1 MLFNR
6 LRFVIFFGFLIFT
19 TSVKAQFLM
28 PAKMATSSFFRIGI
42 KGGVNLAR
50 LETDGLVTLNGA
62 VIKNQLQA
70 SLDTKQSY
78 VGGIYARLGRKI
90 FIEPEV
96 LVSTK
101 GGSIYVPGLSQT
113 KQFTFT
119 NIDVPVLLGVRW
131 KIFHVMAGPVASYTL
146 KTDTELNDLI
156 NLVTTKYTGTT
167 AEIAA
172 KTSLSYQVGG
182 GIDLLGFTLDV
193 RYEGNLSQ
201 LTNTLPIPTGI
212 TFSPKL
218 NLYQV
223 TLGYKIF

>member
-1 MLFNR
+1 MHFNR
-6 LRFVIFFGFLIFT
+6 LRTIIFFGLLILT

-28 PAKMATSSFFRIGI
+28 PAKMATGNFFRIGI

-119 NIDVPVLLGVRW
+119 NIDVPVLLGFRW

-156 NLVTTKYTGTT
+156 NLVTTKFTGTT
-167 AEIAA
+167 AQIAA
-172 KTSLSYQVGG
+172 KTSFSYQVGG

-201 LTNTLPIPTGI
+201 LTNTLPIPAGI

>member
-1 MLFNR
+1 MHYKR
-6 LRFVIFFGFLIFT
+6 LRTIIFFGLLILT

-28 PAKMATSSFFRIGI
+28 PAKMATGNFFRIGI

-62 VIKNQLQA
+62 VIKDQLQA

-119 NIDVPVLLGVRW
+119 NIDVPVLLGFRW

-156 NLVTTKYTGTT
+156 NLVTTKYTGST

-172 KTSLSYQVGG
+172 KTSFSYQVGG

-201 LTNTLPIPTGI
+201 LTKTLPIPTGI

>member
-1 MLFNR
+1 
-6 LRFVIFFGFLIFT
+6 
-19 TSVKAQFLM
+19 M
-28 PAKMATSSFFRIGI
+28 PAKMVSGNFFRIGI

-119 NIDVPVLLGVRW
+119 NIDVPVLLGFRW

-172 KTSLSYQVGG
+172 KTSFSYQVGG

>member
-1 MLFNR
+1 
-6 LRFVIFFGFLIFT
+6 
-19 TSVKAQFLM
+19 
-28 PAKMATSSFFRIGI
+28 MATGSFFRIGI

-50 LETDGLVTLNGA
+50 LETDGIVTLNGA
-62 VIKNQLQA
+62 VIKDQLLA

-78 VGGIYARLGRKI
+78 VGGIYARIGRKV

-96 LVSTK
+96 LLSTK
-101 GGSIYVPGLSQT
+101 GGSVYIPGLTQT

-119 NIDVPVLLGVRW
+119 NIDVPILLGFRW
-131 KIFHVMAGPVASYTL
+131 KFLHAMAGPVASYTL

-156 NLVTTKYTGTT
+156 NMVTQKYVGTA
-167 AEIAA
+167 AEIAS
-172 KTSLSYQVGG
+172 KTSFSYQVGG

-201 LTNTLPIPTGI
+201 LTKTLPIPAGI

>member
-1 MLFNR
+1 MLFTR
-6 LRFVIFFGFLIFT
+6 LRLIVFFGILFLSI
-19 TSVKAQFLM
+19 SVRAQFLM
-28 PAKMATSSFFRIGI
+28 PAKMISGNFFRIGI

-50 LETDGLVTLNGA
+50 LETDGLVTLNGT
-62 VIKNQLQA
+62 VIKDQLLA
-70 SLDTKQSY
+70 SLETKQSY

-101 GGSIYVPGLSQT
+101 GGSIYIPGLSQT

-119 NIDVPVLLGVRW
+119 NIDVPILLGFRW
-131 KIFHVMAGPVASYTL
+131 KIFHAMAGPVASYTL

-156 NLVTTKYTGTT
+156 NLVTTKYAGTV
-167 AEIAA
+167 AEIAT
-172 KTSLSYQVGG
+172 KTSFSYQVGG
-182 GIDLLGFTLDV
+182 GIDLLGFSLDV

-201 LTNTLPIPTGI
+201 LTKTLPIPAGI

>member
-1 MLFNR
+1 MHFNR
-6 LRFVIFFGFLIFT
+6 LRTIIFFWLLILT

-28 PAKMATSSFFRIGI
+28 PAKIATGNFFRIGI

-62 VIKNQLQA
+62 VIKDQLQA

-119 NIDVPVLLGVRW
+119 NIDVPVLLGFRW

-156 NLVTTKYTGTT
+156 NLVTTKYTGST

-172 KTSLSYQVGG
+172 KTSFSYQVGG

-201 LTNTLPIPTGI
+201 LTKTLPIPTGI

>member
-1 MLFNR
+1 MLLTR
-6 LRFVIFFGFLIFT
+6 LRSIIFFGLLILT
-19 TSVKAQFLM
+19 TSAKAQFLM
-28 PAKMATSSFFRIGI
+28 PAKMVSGNFFRIGI

-119 NIDVPVLLGVRW
+119 NIDVPVLLGFRW

-172 KTSLSYQVGG
+172 KTSFSYQVGG

-201 LTNTLPIPTGI
+201 LTNTLPIPAGI

>member
-1 MLFNR
+1 MHFNS
-6 LRFVIFFGFLIFT
+6 LCTLIFSGLLILT

-28 PAKMATSSFFRIGI
+28 PAKMATGNFFRIGI

-62 VIKNQLQA
+62 VIKDQLQA

-119 NIDVPVLLGVRW
+119 NIDVPVLLGLRW

-156 NLVTTKYTGTT
+156 NLVTTKFTGST

-172 KTSLSYQVGG
+172 KTSFSYQVGG

-201 LTNTLPIPTGI
+201 LTKTLPIPTGI

>member
-1 MLFNR
+1 
-6 LRFVIFFGFLIFT
+6 
-19 TSVKAQFLM
+19 
-28 PAKMATSSFFRIGI
+28 MATGSFFRIGI

-172 KTSLSYQVGG
+172 KTSFSYQVGG

>member
-1 MLFNR
+1 MHFNR
-6 LRFVIFFGFLIFT
+6 LRTIIFFGLLILT

-28 PAKMATSSFFRIGI
+28 PAKMATGNFFRIGI

-62 VIKNQLQA
+62 VIKDQLQA

-119 NIDVPVLLGVRW
+119 NIDVPVLLGFRW

-156 NLVTTKYTGTT
+156 NLVTTKYTGST

-172 KTSLSYQVGG
+172 KTSFSYQVGG

-201 LTNTLPIPTGI
+201 LTKTLPIPTGI

>member
-1 MLFNR
+1 MLLTR
-6 LRFVIFFGFLIFT
+6 LRSIIFFGLLILT
-19 TSVKAQFLM
+19 TSAKAQFLM
-28 PAKMATSSFFRIGI
+28 PAKMVSGNFFRIGI

-62 VIKNQLQA
+62 VIKDQLQA

-119 NIDVPVLLGVRW
+119 NIDVPVLLGFRW

-172 KTSLSYQVGG
+172 KTSFSYQVGG

-201 LTNTLPIPTGI
+201 LTNTLPIPAGI

>member
-1 MLFNR
+1 
-6 LRFVIFFGFLIFT
+6 
-19 TSVKAQFLM
+19 M
-28 PAKMATSSFFRIGI
+28 PAKMATGNFFRIGI

-62 VIKNQLQA
+62 VIKDQLQA

-119 NIDVPVLLGVRW
+119 NIDVPVLLGLRW

-172 KTSLSYQVGG
+172 KTSFSYQVGG

-201 LTNTLPIPTGI
+201 LTNTLPIPAGI
-212 TFSPKL
+212 TFSPRL

>member
-1 MLFNR
+1 MHYKR
-6 LRFVIFFGFLIFT
+6 LRTIILFGLLILT

-28 PAKMATSSFFRIGI
+28 PAKMATGNFFRIGI

-62 VIKNQLQA
+62 VIKDQLQA

-119 NIDVPVLLGVRW
+119 NIDVPVLLGFRW

-156 NLVTTKYTGTT
+156 NLVTTKYTGST

-172 KTSLSYQVGG
+172 KTSFSYQVGG

-201 LTNTLPIPTGI
+201 LTKTLPIPTGI

>member
-1 MLFNR
+1 MVKSR
-6 LRFVIFFGFLIFT
+6 LLLIIFFGFLIL
-19 TSVKAQFLM
+19 SNSLRAQFLM
-28 PAKMATSSFFRIGI
+28 PAKMITGNFFRIGI

-50 LETDGLVTLNGA
+50 LETDGLVTLNGT
-62 VIKNQLQA
+62 VIKNQLLA

-78 VGGIYARLGRKI
+78 VGGIYARLGKTI

-101 GGSIYVPGLSQT
+101 GGSIYIPGLSQT

-119 NIDVPVLLGVRW
+119 NIDVPILVGFRR
-131 KIFHVMAGPVASYTL
+131 KIFHFMAGPVASYTL
-146 KTDTELNDLI
+146 KTDTELNELI
-156 NLVTTKYTGTT
+156 NMFITKYVGST

-172 KTSLSYQVGG
+172 KTSFSYQVGG

-201 LTNTLPIPTGI
+201 LVKTLPIPAGI
-212 TFSPKL
+212 NFSPKL

>member
-1 MLFNR
+1 
-6 LRFVIFFGFLIFT
+6 
-19 TSVKAQFLM
+19 
-28 PAKMATSSFFRIGI
+28 MATGSFFRIGI

-119 NIDVPVLLGVRW
+119 NIDVPVLLGFRW
-131 KIFHVMAGPVASYTL
+131 KIFHVMAGSVASYTL

-172 KTSLSYQVGG
+172 KTSFSYQVGG

>member
-1 MLFNR
+1 MHFNR
-6 LRFVIFFGFLIFT
+6 LFTLIFFGLLILT

-28 PAKMATSSFFRIGI
+28 PAKMAKGNFFRIGI

-62 VIKNQLQA
+62 VIKDQLQA

-119 NIDVPVLLGVRW
+119 NIDVPVLLGFRW

-156 NLVTTKYTGTT
+156 NLVTTKYTGST

-172 KTSLSYQVGG
+172 KTSFSYQVGG

-201 LTNTLPIPTGI
+201 LTKTLPIPTGI

>member
-1 MLFNR
+1 MHFNR
-6 LRFVIFFGFLIFT
+6 LFTLIFFGLLILT

-28 PAKMATSSFFRIGI
+28 PAKMATGNFFRIGI

-62 VIKNQLQA
+62 VIKDQLQA

-119 NIDVPVLLGVRW
+119 NIDVPVLLGFRW

-156 NLVTTKYTGTT
+156 NLVTTKYTGST

-172 KTSLSYQVGG
+172 KTSFSYQVGG

-201 LTNTLPIPTGI
+201 LTKTLPIPTGI

>member
-1 MLFNR
+1 MHFNR
-6 LRFVIFFGFLIFT
+6 LRTIIFFGLLILT

-28 PAKMATSSFFRIGI
+28 PAKMATGNFFRIGI

-62 VIKNQLQA
+62 VIKDQLQA

-119 NIDVPVLLGVRW
+119 NIDVPVLLGFRW

-156 NLVTTKYTGTT
+156 NLVTTKYTGST
-167 AEIAA
+167 AQIAA
-172 KTSLSYQVGG
+172 KTSFSYQVGG

-201 LTNTLPIPTGI
+201 LTKTLPIPTGI

>member
-1 MLFNR
+1 MLFTR
-6 LRFVIFFGFLIFT
+6 LRSIIFFGLLILT

-28 PAKMATSSFFRIGI
+28 PAKMVSGNFFRIGI

-62 VIKNQLQA
+62 VIKDQLLA

-119 NIDVPVLLGVRW
+119 NIDVPVLLGFRW

-156 NLVTTKYTGTT
+156 NLVTTKYTGST

-172 KTSLSYQVGG
+172 KTSFSYQVGG

-201 LTNTLPIPTGI
+201 LTKTLPIPTGI

>member
-1 MLFNR
+1 MHYKR
-6 LRFVIFFGFLIFT
+6 LRTIIFFGLLILT

-28 PAKMATSSFFRIGI
+28 PAKMATGNFFRIGI

-62 VIKNQLQA
+62 VIKDQLQA

-119 NIDVPVLLGVRW
+119 NIDVPVLLGFRW
-131 KIFHVMAGPVASYTL
+131 KIFHIMAGPVASYTL

-156 NLVTTKYTGTT
+156 NLVTTKYTGST

-172 KTSLSYQVGG
+172 KTSFSYQVGG

-201 LTNTLPIPTGI
+201 LTKTLPIPTGI

>member
-1 MLFNR
+1 MLFTR
-6 LRFVIFFGFLIFT
+6 LRTIIFFGLLILT

-28 PAKMATSSFFRIGI
+28 PAKMATGNFFRIGI

-62 VIKNQLQA
+62 VIKDQLQA

-119 NIDVPVLLGVRW
+119 NIDVPVLLGFRW

-156 NLVTTKYTGTT
+156 NLVTTKYTGST

-172 KTSLSYQVGG
+172 KTSFSYQVGG

-201 LTNTLPIPTGI
+201 LTKTLPSPTGI

>member
-1 MLFNR
+1 MNFI
-6 LRFVIFFGFLIFT
+6 RFRYILFFGLFILT
-19 TSVKAQFLM
+19 LSAKAQFLM
-28 PAKMATSSFFRIGI
+28 PAKMVTGNFFRIGI

-62 VIKNQLQA
+62 IIKDQLLQ

-96 LVSTK
+96 LISTK
-101 GGSIYVPGLSQT
+101 GGSIYLPSLSQT
-113 KQFTFT
+113 KQFAFS
-119 NIDVPVLLGVRW
+119 NIDVPVLLGFRW
-131 KIFHVMAGPVASYTL
+131 KIFHVMAGPVASYTF
-146 KTDTELNDLI
+146 KTDSELNDLI
-156 NLVTTKYTGTT
+156 NRVIQKYKISLP
-167 AEIAA
+167 EIAT
-172 KTSLSYQVGG
+172 KTSFSYQAGG

-201 LTNTLPIPTGI
+201 VTNILPIPAGI

>member
-1 MLFNR
+1 MLFTR
-6 LRFVIFFGFLIFT
+6 LRSILFFGLLILT

-28 PAKMATSSFFRIGI
+28 PAKMVTGNFFRIGI

-50 LETDGLVTLNGA
+50 LETDGLVTLNSA
-62 VIKNQLQA
+62 VIKNQLLE

-101 GGSIYVPGLSQT
+101 GGSIYIPVLSQT

-119 NIDVPVLLGVRW
+119 NIDVPVLLGFRW

-146 KTDTELNDLI
+146 KTDTELNNLI
-156 NLVTTKYTGTT
+156 NMVTQKYTGTA
-167 AEIAA
+167 AEIAS
-172 KTSLSYQVGG
+172 KTSLSYQAGG

-201 LTNTLPIPTGI
+201 LTKTLPIPAGI
-212 TFSPKL
+212 TFLPKL

>member
-1 MLFNR
+1 MHFNR
-6 LRFVIFFGFLIFT
+6 LCTLIFFGLLILT

-28 PAKMATSSFFRIGI
+28 PAKMATGNFFRIGI

-62 VIKNQLQA
+62 VIKDQLQA
-70 SLDTKQSY
+70 SLVTKQSY

-119 NIDVPVLLGVRW
+119 NIDVPVLLGFRW

-156 NLVTTKYTGTT
+156 NLVTTKYTGST

-172 KTSLSYQVGG
+172 KTSFSYQVGG

-201 LTNTLPIPTGI
+201 LTKTLPIPTGI

>member
-1 MLFNR
+1 MLFTR
-6 LRFVIFFGFLIFT
+6 LRSIIFFGLLILT

-28 PAKMATSSFFRIGI
+28 PAKMVSGNFFRIGI

-78 VGGIYARLGRKI
+78 VGGIYARLGRQI

-119 NIDVPVLLGVRW
+119 NIDVPILLGFRW

-172 KTSLSYQVGG
+172 KTSFSYQVGG

-201 LTNTLPIPTGI
+201 LTNTLPIPAGI

>member
-1 MLFNR
+1 MLHTR
-6 LRFVIFFGFLIFT
+6 LRPIVFFGLLMLS
-19 TSVKAQFLM
+19 TSLHAQFLM
-28 PAKMATSSFFRIGI
+28 PAKMITGNFFRIGI

-50 LETDGLVTLNGA
+50 LETDGLITLNGA
-62 VIKNQLQA
+62 VIKDQLSA
-70 SLDTKQSY
+70 SLETKQSY
-78 VGGIYARLGRKI
+78 VGGIYARLGRTI

-101 GGSIYVPGLSQT
+101 GGSIYIPGISQT

-119 NIDVPVLLGVRW
+119 NIDVPILLGFRW
-131 KIFHVMAGPVASYTL
+131 KIFHAMAGPVASYTL

-156 NLVTTKYTGTT
+156 NMVVQKYVGT
-167 AEIAA
+167 ASEIAS
-172 KTSLSYQVGG
+172 KTSFSYQVGG

-201 LTNTLPIPTGI
+201 LTKTLPIPAGI

>member
-1 MLFNR
+1 MHFNR
-6 LRFVIFFGFLIFT
+6 LYTFIFFGLLILT
-19 TSVKAQFLM
+19 TSAKAQFLM
-28 PAKMATSSFFRIGI
+28 PAKMATGNFFRIGI

-50 LETDGLVTLNGA
+50 LETDGLVTLNGS
-62 VIKNQLQA
+62 VIKDQLQA

-119 NIDVPVLLGVRW
+119 NIDVPVLLGLRW

-156 NLVTTKYTGTT
+156 NLVTTKYTGST

-172 KTSLSYQVGG
+172 KTSFSYQVGG

-201 LTNTLPIPTGI
+201 LTKTLPIPTGI

-218 NLYQV
+218 NLFQV

>member
-1 MLFNR
+1 MHYKR
-6 LRFVIFFGFLIFT
+6 LRTIIFFGLLILT

-28 PAKMATSSFFRIGI
+28 PAKMATGNFFRIGI

-62 VIKNQLQA
+62 VIKDQLQA

-119 NIDVPVLLGVRW
+119 NIDVPVLLGFRW

-156 NLVTTKYTGTT
+156 NLVMTKYTGST
-167 AEIAA
+167 AQIAA
-172 KTSLSYQVGG
+172 KTSFSYQVGG

-201 LTNTLPIPTGI
+201 LTKTLPIPTGI

>member
-1 MLFNR
+1 MHFNR
-6 LRFVIFFGFLIFT
+6 LRTLIFFGLLILP

-28 PAKMATSSFFRIGI
+28 PAKMATGNFFRIGI

-62 VIKNQLQA
+62 VIKDQLQA

-119 NIDVPVLLGVRW
+119 NIDVPVLLGFRW

-156 NLVTTKYTGTT
+156 NLVTTKYTGST

-172 KTSLSYQVGG
+172 KTSFSYQVGG

-201 LTNTLPIPTGI
+201 LTKTLPIPTGI

>member
-1 MLFNR
+1 MLFTR
-6 LRFVIFFGFLIFT
+6 LRTIIFFGLLILT

-28 PAKMATSSFFRIGI
+28 PAKMATGNFFRIGI

-62 VIKNQLQA
+62 VIKDQLQA

-119 NIDVPVLLGVRW
+119 NIDVPVLLGFRW

-156 NLVTTKYTGTT
+156 NLVTTKYTGST
-167 AEIAA
+167 AQIAA
-172 KTSLSYQVGG
+172 KTSFSYQVGG

-201 LTNTLPIPTGI
+201 LTKTLPIPTGI

>member
-1 MLFNR
+1 
-6 LRFVIFFGFLIFT
+6 
-19 TSVKAQFLM
+19 M
-28 PAKMATSSFFRIGI
+28 PAKMATGNFFRIGI

-119 NIDVPVLLGVRW
+119 NIDVPVLLGFRW
-131 KIFHVMAGPVASYTL
+131 KIFHAMAGPVASYTL

-172 KTSLSYQVGG
+172 KTSFSYQVGG

-201 LTNTLPIPTGI
+201 LTNTLPIPAGI

>member
-1 MLFNR
+1 MHFNR
-6 LRFVIFFGFLIFT
+6 LRTIIFFGLLILT

-28 PAKMATSSFFRIGI
+28 PAKMATGNFFRIGI

-62 VIKNQLQA
+62 VIKDQLQA

-119 NIDVPVLLGVRW
+119 NIDVPVLLGFRW

-156 NLVTTKYTGTT
+156 NRVTTKSGST
-167 AEIAA
+167 AAIAA
-172 KTSLSYQVGG
+172 KTSFSYQVGG

-201 LTNTLPIPTGI
+201 LTKTLPIPTGI

>member
-1 MLFNR
+1 MHFNR
-6 LRFVIFFGFLIFT
+6 LRTIIFFGLLILT

-28 PAKMATSSFFRIGI
+28 PAKMATGNFFRIGI

-62 VIKNQLQA
+62 VIKDQLQA

-119 NIDVPVLLGVRW
+119 NIDVPVLLGFRW

-172 KTSLSYQVGG
+172 KTSFSYQVGG

-201 LTNTLPIPTGI
+201 LTKTLPIPTGI

>member
-1 MLFNR
+1 MLFTR
-6 LRFVIFFGFLIFT
+6 LRTIIFFGLLILT

-28 PAKMATSSFFRIGI
+28 PAKMATGNFFRIGI

-62 VIKNQLQA
+62 VIKDQLQA

-119 NIDVPVLLGVRW
+119 NIDVPVLLGFRW

-156 NLVTTKYTGTT
+156 NLVTTKYTGST

-172 KTSLSYQVGG
+172 KTSFSYQVGG

>member
-1 MLFNR
+1 MITGN
-6 LRFVIFFGFLIFT
+6 
-19 TSVKAQFLM
+19 
-28 PAKMATSSFFRIGI
+28 FFRIGI
-42 KGGVNLAR
+42 KGGVNLAH
-50 LETDGLVTLNGA
+50 LQTDGIVTMNGT
-62 VIKNQLQA
+62 VIKNQLME
-70 SLDTKQSY
+70 SLETKQSY
-78 VGGIYARLGRKI
+78 VGGIYARLGKKI
-90 FIEPEV
+90 FIEPEI

-101 GGSIYVPGLSQT
+101 GGSIYIPGLSQT

-119 NIDVPVLLGVRW
+119 NIDVPVLLGFRW
-131 KIFHVMAGPVASYTL
+131 KIFHAMAGPVASYTL

-156 NLVTTKYTGTT
+156 ILFTKKYPGTI
-167 AEIAA
+167 AELAT
-172 KTSLSYQVGG
+172 KTSFSYQVGG

-201 LTNTLPIPTGI
+201 LIKTLPIPAGI

>member
-1 MLFNR
+1 MRITHFR
-6 LRFVIFFGFLIFT
+6 PIVFLGLLAFT
-19 TSVKAQFLM
+19 TSVKAQFLT
-28 PAKMATSSFFRIGI
+28 PAKMATGNFFRIGI

-62 VIKNQLQA
+62 VIKDQLLE
-70 SLDTKQSY
+70 SLETKQSY
-78 VGGIYARLGRKI
+78 VGGIYARLGRTI

-101 GGSIYVPGLSQT
+101 GGSVYIPGLSET

-119 NIDVPVLLGVRW
+119 NIDVPVLLGFRW
-131 KIFHVMAGPVASYTL
+131 KLFHVMAGPVASYTL
-146 KTDTELNDLI
+146 KTDSELNDLI
-156 NLVTTKYTGTT
+156 NMVTQKLAGTT

-172 KTSLSYQVGG
+172 KTSFSYQVGG

-201 LTNTLPIPTGI
+201 LTKTLPIPTGI

>member
-1 MLFNR
+1 MLITR
-6 LRFVIFFGFLIFT
+6 LRSIIFFGLLILT

-28 PAKMATSSFFRIGI
+28 PAKMATGNFFRIGI

-62 VIKNQLQA
+62 VIKDQLLA

-119 NIDVPVLLGVRW
+119 NIDVPVLLGLRW

-156 NLVTTKYTGTT
+156 NLVTTKYTGST

-172 KTSLSYQVGG
+172 KTSFSYQLGG

-201 LTNTLPIPTGI
+201 LTNTLPIPAGI
-212 TFSPKL
+212 TFSPRL

>member
-1 MLFNR
+1 MHFNR
-6 LRFVIFFGFLIFT
+6 LRTIIFFGLLILT

-28 PAKMATSSFFRIGI
+28 PAKMDTGNFFRIGI

-50 LETDGLVTLNGA
+50 LETDGLVTLNGS
-62 VIKNQLQA
+62 VIKDQLQA

-119 NIDVPVLLGVRW
+119 NIDVPVLLGFRW

-156 NLVTTKYTGTT
+156 NLVTTKYTGST

-172 KTSLSYQVGG
+172 KTSFSYQVGG

-201 LTNTLPIPTGI
+201 LTKTLPIPAGI

>member
-1 MLFNR
+1 MHFNR
-6 LRFVIFFGFLIFT
+6 LRTIIFFWLLILT

-28 PAKMATSSFFRIGI
+28 PAKMATGNFFRIGI

-50 LETDGLVTLNGA
+50 LETDGLVTLNGS
-62 VIKNQLQA
+62 VIKDQLQA

-119 NIDVPVLLGVRW
+119 NIDVPVLLGFRW

-156 NLVTTKYTGTT
+156 NLVTTKYTGST

-172 KTSLSYQVGG
+172 KTSFSYQVGG

-201 LTNTLPIPTGI
+201 LTKTLPIPTGI